1 MVTWIRAS
9 LLAVFVAP
17 ILGAQT
23 TTGRAVRASDVYHLR
38 DVRDPRI
45 SPDGRWVAYTVSSAD
60 SAKDRNQSDIWM
72 ASWDGTQNIRLTQTV
87 EESESSPRW
96 SPDGRWLAFRS
107 GRGEGTT
114 GSQVWLLDR
123 RGGEAAK
130 LTDYKGGVSDF
141 VWSPDGKRLALVV
154 DDPDPSEAD
163 TTKKS
168 KTKPPIVVDRY
179 KFKQDYEGYLGS
191 QRSHIHVFD
200 VETKKGQQIT
210 TGIYDETDPVWS
222 PDGKRIAF
230 ISKRGE
236 EPDRTEDYNVWVVD
250 AVPGAAVRQLTTFE
264 GEDGGSLAWSP
275 DGRWI
280 AFLQAGAPKYY
291 AYQMNRLAIVPAAG
305 GASRLI
311 TETLDRSV
319 SDPAWTSDGS
329 AIVVTVEDDRT
340 RYAARVRVSD
350 GAITPLTRGRQVVGG
365 VDVGRGAALAMLVS
379 NDTTPSEVHAL
390 ENGALRRLSHQNDSL
405 FAGLRLGTVEEFT
418 SKSKDGT
425 EVHSLLTKP
434 AGYRAGE
441 KYPLLLRIHGGPN
454 GQDEHAFDL
463 ERELFAANGYLVLE
477 VNYRGSSGRGTAFQT
492 AIFADWGN
500 LEVVDLLGA
509 VDEAVRAG
517 IADPERLGIGG
528 WSYGGILTNYT
539 IATTPRFKAATSG
552 AGSSNQLTIYGVD
565 QYIFQLENELG
576 PPWKVPELYMKLSY
590 PFFHADRITTP
601 TLFLSGE
608 KDFNVPIQ
616 GSEQMYQALRSL
628 GVPTQFVIYPNQ
640 WHGISTPSYKKDRL
654 ERYLAWYDKYLK
666 PAVTAKAG
674 TTDATQ

>member
-1 MVTWIRAS
+1 MRTPIRAC
-9 LLAVFVAP
+9 LLAVLVVPA
-17 ILGAQT
+17 LGAQAPAK
-23 TTGRAVRASDVYHLR
+23 RAVRPADINLLHDVG
-38 DVRDPRI
+38 DPRV

-60 SAKDRNQSDIWM
+60 TAKDRNSADLWM
-72 ASWDGTQNIRLTQTV
+72 VSWDGTQRIRLTHS
-87 EESESSPRW
+87 EEASESSPRW

-130 LTDYKGGVSDF
+130 ITDYKGGVDDL
-141 VWSPDGKRLALVV
+141 VWSPDGKRLALIVE
-154 DDPDPSEAD
+154 DPDPNEAD

-179 KFKQDYEGYLGS
+179 KFKQDYQGYLGAR
-191 QRSHIHVFD
+191 RSHLWVFD
-200 VETKKGQQIT
+200 VATRKGEQIT
-210 TGIYDETDPVWS
+210 SGNHDESDPVWS

-230 ISKRGE
+230 VSKRGDD
-236 EPDRTEDYNVWVVD
+236 PDRTEDYNVWVVD
-250 AVPGAAVRQLTTFE
+250 AVAGATARPLTTFE
-264 GEDGGSLAWSP
+264 GEDAGGLAWSP

-280 AFLQAGAPKYY
+280 AYLQSGEPKYY
-291 AYQMNRLAIVPAAG
+291 AYQQARLAIVPAAG
-305 GASRLI
+305 GAPRIL
-311 TETLDRSV
+311 TEKLDRPV
-319 SDPAWTSDGS
+319 SDPSWTADGT

-340 RYAARVRVSD
+340 RYVARVRVGD
-350 GAITPLTRGRQVVGG
+350 GAVQPLTRGAQVARS
-365 VDVGRGAALAMLVS
+365 VDVGPRGTMAMLVS
-379 NDTTPSEVHAL
+379 NDTMPFEVHAF
-390 ENGALRRLSHQNDSL
+390 ENGALRRLSHHNDSL
-405 FAGLRLGTVEEFT
+405 IATLRLGRVEDFT
-418 SKSKDGT
+418 SRSKDGT
-425 EVHSLLTKP
+425 EVHGLLTKP
-434 AGYRAGE
+434 AGWTAGTR
-441 KYPLLLRIHGGPN
+441 YPLLLRIHGGPN
-454 GQDEHAFDL
+454 GQDEHAFDI
-463 ERELFAANGYLVLE
+463 EREVLAADGYLVLE

-509 VDEAVRAG
+509 VDEAVRLG
-517 IADPERLGIGG
+517 LADPERLGIGG

-539 IATTPRFKAATSG
+539 IATTQRFKAATSG

-565 QYIFQLENELG
+565 QYIFQLDNELG
-576 PPWKVPELYMKLSY
+576 PPWKVPELYIKLSY

-640 WHGISTPSYKKDRL
+640 WHGISLPSYKRDRL
-654 ERYLAWYDKYLK
+654 ERYLAWYAKYLK
-666 PAVTAKAG
+666 SAVTA
-674 TTDATQ
+674 DASAPATR